1 MQRYFRTHTHMHMC
15 ANAHLSTCIH
25 KQMLAPNSVHF
36 IISFL
41 HIQHIHFSKRTD
53 KVTNMKKR
61 TRAHIHKHS
70 LTRSQAHTQ
79 KYTSKVHHWTIFT
92 NLMYSNC
99 VKYTRLALTSGKK
112 EGQTKWK
119 VTIINE
125 CDDAEAEAL
134 YVDFCS
140 SRGSAILNCAA
151 VIIISTFIVYLC
163 LLLLL
168 LLADYV
174 LNISLLEWCGVC

>member
-1 MQRYFRTHTHMHMC
+1 
-15 ANAHLSTCIH
+15 
-25 KQMLAPNSVHF
+25 
-36 IISFL
+36 
-41 HIQHIHFSKRTD
+41 
-53 KVTNMKKR
+53 
-61 TRAHIHKHS
+61 
-70 LTRSQAHTQ
+70 
-79 KYTSKVHHWTIFT
+79 
-92 NLMYSNC
+92 MYSNC

-125 CDDAEAEAL
+125 CDDAQAEAL

-168 LLADYV
+168 LADYV